1 MPALT
6 DGRFPSS
13 RNGSEREWLV
23 PRNQFDAARYEGTDD
38 DERRL
43 FYVAMTRAADRLI
56 VGRPSER
63 SKEWT
68 SHFLYE
74 AGLLP
79 WPKPAPA
86 RPKQTSLAALATTS
100 PIPGSKPPKR
110 GARPRNAR
118 VPRKA

>member
-43 FYVAMTRAADRLI
+43 FYVAMTRARDFVTLSTFARIRNACSVSPYLLEVADGQPL
-56 VGRPSER
+56 
-63 SKEWT
+63 
-68 SHFLYE
+68 
-74 AGLLP
+74 AD
-79 WPKPAPA
+79 APA
-86 RPKQTSLAALATTS
+86 E
-100 PIPGSKPPKR
+100 PPPPE
-110 GARPRNAR
+110 ADTAED
-118 VPRKA
+118 A